1 MSKSRPE
8 NRRAFAKSEYGAVT
22 ILGQPVTRGQKPG
35 FGKHTK
41 GGYLS
46 SRRAQ
51 PILGLNL

>member
-41 GGYLS
+41 GKVS
-46 SRRAQ
+46 PFNKKRKRK
-51 PILGLNL
+51 